1 MNPKQMKFLKQFA
14 SLSRVDA
21 VTDEKAF
28 LSNMKAFLELDFM
41 NAVDVWEY
49 MTTDKEGTLA
59 EDAAVAA
66 VFADK
71 VFDMLAK
78 KNGPRTLKAA
88 LDTPSIR
95 RAVFQYSPSADKGT
109 FFDAAVDTAV
119 NAKVAVLDEIL
130 KCAAKNTAMQST
142 FGQYMKHLIER
153 LFIEILKKS
162 PTKQIYLNKKMT
174 TLLLSHISKIKTEER
189 PLLEQRIREIS

>member
-21 VTDEKAF
+21 VTDSKAF
-28 LSNMKAFLELDFM
+28 LANMKAFLELDFM
-41 NAVDVWEY
+41 SAVDVWEF

-59 EDAAVAA
+59 EDKEVAT

-71 VFDMLAK
+71 VFDMLSK
-78 KNGPRTLKAA
+78 KNGARTVKTV

-95 RAVFQYSPSADKGT
+95 RAVFQYSPSADKGI
-109 FFDAAVDTAV
+109 FFDIAVDIAV

-130 KCAAKNTAMQST
+130 KCMAKNTSTEST